1 MNDLG
6 YMHRQGW
13 GVPQSYS
20 EALRWFRDAAEK
32 YDSYAEYNMGQMYEN
47 GWGVEK
53 DLDEAIRWFRRSA
66 ARGHE
71 WAAKRLEEMGVR
83 T

>member
-6 YMHRQGW
+6 HMYRQSW
-13 GVPQSYS
+13 GVTQNYP
-20 EALRWFRDAAEK
+20 EALRWFRKVAEK
-32 YDSYAEYNMGQMYEN
+32 YDSYAEYNMGQMYEI
-47 GWGVEK
+47 GWGVAK
-53 DLDEAIRWFRRSA
+53 DLEEGIRWLRRSA

-71 WAAKRLEEMGVR
+71 WAVKRLEGFGAK